1 VDKGTLAGR
10 YELQEPIGSGW
21 RARDLELD
29 RDVLVR
35 PAPEATA
42 GALLDHPNVAR
53 VFDQGEEDGERYV
66 VLEYLPG
73 GSLEERLPGLDEQQA
88 YAVAAG
94 VAAALAHAHE
104 RGVVHGSLSASRI
117 FLDEEGRAK
126 VAGFAGAGDP
136 ADDVEAAGQI
146 LIRLAAAAPALGPI
160 AAAALAGELDAA
172 ALLEQIRAPA
182 PVAPGAPVPEVE
194 ETTLIERPPASR
206 RRLAPFALAAA
217 LALLAAGVAAALL
230 LTSDGS
236 TPAATSGS
244 LSVPVPSSATA
255 ETTPSAPPETTTGQS
270 TESTTAPTTTAPTT
284 TAPPETTTAATTEPE
299 TEPPPLPTDELP
311 TTEPLPTEP
320 PTTEPLPT
328 EPVTTNVEIP

>member
-21 RARDLELD
+21 RARDLDLD

-146 LIRLAAAAPALGPI
+146 LIRLAAAAPAL
-160 AAAALAGELDAA
+160 
-172 ALLEQIRAPA
+172 
-182 PVAPGAPVPEVE
+182 VAPGAPVPEVE

-270 TESTTAPTTTAPTT
+270 TESTTATTAPTT

-311 TTEPLPTEP
+311 TTEPLPAEP